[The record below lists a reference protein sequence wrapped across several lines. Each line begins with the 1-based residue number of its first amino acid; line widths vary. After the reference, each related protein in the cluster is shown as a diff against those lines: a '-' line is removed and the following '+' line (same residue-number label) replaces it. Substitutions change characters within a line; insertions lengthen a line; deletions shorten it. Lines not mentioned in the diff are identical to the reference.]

1 MTFRVIV
8 EADVCENNGVCERL
22 APDIFA
28 LGEDER
34 LPVQVLL
41 DPIDDD
47 RAPPPTRRLT
57 RVRSRRSPSS
67 TGRLQQRE
75 SSVSASHARY

>member
-28 LGEDER
+28 LGDDER
-34 LPVQVLL
+34 APVQVLL
-41 DPIDDD
+41 DPIDDS
-47 RAPPPTRRLT
+47 RRDVADQA
-57 RVRSRRSPSS
+57 VRSCPKQAISIV
-67 TGRLQQRE
+67 E
-75 SSVSASHARY
+75 

>member
-1 MTFRVIV
+1 MTFRVVV

-28 LGEDER
+28 LGDDDRE
-34 LPVQVLL
+34 PVQVLL

-47 RAPPPTRRLT
+47 RRAAADQAARSCPKQAITVVDGPAPAT
-57 RVRSRRSPSS
+57 
-67 TGRLQQRE
+67 
-75 SSVSASHARY
+75 